1 MFSLVKI
8 NKEIVSLIGA
18 RLGQALLAIIA
29 IRISTSMLG
38 LSEFGR
44 LGILTA
50 TLSFFGLFLVNPL
63 GQYLNRH
70 THEWFNN
77 GMLWGRLVKYNH
89 LIALI
94 SLAAFFITNS
104 WSFTYKNYSLT
115 YSIYFSA
122 MVMLC
127 VYVLTWN
134 STLLPMLNMLGFR
147 VKSSLL
153 MFLTSL
159 GGLFLSICFVHV
171 SNTALA
177 WQAGVLG
184 GSVCITLYAMFFSRR
199 LLNNRR
205 SITSPQ
211 YISRQDFFAYCLP
224 IAASTFLLWAVSN
237 GYRFFISDY
246 YGDEVLGLVVL
257 SFGLAVQ
264 FWSVIDTIVT
274 QILYPKFYVRLST
287 GDILSSVHA
296 FKLLINCIIPAY
308 IIFLGYGCGVASQ
321 FLHLLVDE
329 KFWAAPKIVCIA
341 IAVEGVRVLTNV
353 FNQSTQIR
361 KKTQLAIYPYAIA
374 FVGVTMSAL
383 FCYNYN
389 LSVDYFVYLLF
400 ASLLSAL
407 LISIALAV
415 YQFNFTADWILI
427 LVSFLLAAFL
437 FLAGSFLQ
445 DIKNIYAACA
455 IVCVLGGAAV
465 ISVYFVVLNRKH
477 YKELVGF
484 KLPSD
489 EV

>member
-8 NKEIVSLIGA
+8 NKEIISLIGA
-18 RLGQALLAIIA
+18 RVGQSLLAIVS
-29 IRISTSMLG
+29 IRISTSMLE

-50 TLSFFGLFLVNPL
+50 MLSFFGLFLINPL

-77 GMLWGRLVKYNH
+77 GMLWGRLVKYNY
-89 LIALI
+89 LIVLI
-94 SLAAFFITNS
+94 SLVALFITS
-104 WSFTYKNYSLT
+104 IWSLIYKNYSLT
-115 YSIYFSA
+115 YSIFFSV

-147 VKSSLL
+147 VRASLL
-153 MFLTSL
+153 MLSTSF
-159 GGLFLSICFVHV
+159 GGMVLSVCFVHI
-171 SNTALA
+171 SNSALA
-177 WQAGVLG
+177 WQAGILG
-184 GSVCITLYAMFFSRR
+184 GSVCVTLYAMSFSRSI
-199 LLNNRR
+199 LYNGQ
-205 SITSPQ
+205 SITSCV
-211 YISRQDFFAYCLP
+211 YISRHDLFAYCLP

-246 YGDEVLGLVVL
+246 YGDEILGLVVL

-287 GDILSSVHA
+287 GNISNSIHA
-296 FKLLINCIIPAY
+296 FKLLLNCIIPTY

-321 FLHLLVDE
+321 LLHLLVDE
-329 KFWAAPKIVCIA
+329 KFWSAPKIVCIA
-341 IAVEGVRVLTNV
+341 IAVEGLRVLTNV

-361 KKTQLAIYPYAIA
+361 KKTQLAIYPYAVA
-374 FVGVTMSAL
+374 FAGVTISAL
-383 FCYNYN
+383 ACYNY
-389 LSVDYFVYLLF
+389 SFPVDYFIYMLF
-400 ASLLSAL
+400 ASLMLAL
-407 LISIALAV
+407 LLSIALAV
-415 YQFNFTADWILI
+415 YQFKFTVDRISI
-427 LVSFLLAAFL
+427 FVSFLVSVSL
-437 FLAGSFLQ
+437 FSSGSLLQ
-445 DIKNIYAACA
+445 DVKNIYAASA
-455 IVCVLGGAAV
+455 IVCILGGFAV
-465 ISVYFVVLNRKH
+465 SSVYFIVLNRQ
-477 YKELVGF
+477 YYNELVGF